1 MSNSYPQSPSLQMDT
16 ILNNNQDWLNVQD
29 IVRNAINSLY
39 SLISLQNQ
47 TINEIQ
53 SSLSLRPTKTE
64 LLTHLSTK
72 VETSDFITSINDLK
86 TSLNLHPT
94 FDDVQTLSEDKL
106 TKRELSQILSAK
118 LSIDDAKAILD
129 TKANSIEMN
138 DKLESLQLNIDTIYQ
153 DITKQLSTFAS
164 VKDVNKLNASL
175 SSKPNINDLTELLS
189 SKPSREE
196 MVNALRTKANKAEVD
211 QTLKNK
217 IDINEIKYVTS
228 SDDKTSKITDFN
240 TGIVEVDFKEHLS
253 DVKSCDWNPYK
264 NVIASGGKDKLVK
277 LWDPSS
283 KNNVIDTLHPHKNSI
298 NRVRFNKNGNWLLTA
313 SKDHLLKVIDIRMM
327 KELQTFK
334 GHNSEVN
341 TMVWHPLYE
350 DVFCSAGADRFIIFW
365 KVGVNKCYK
374 KLAHMK
380 EIFDLCFNKTGTLL
394 ASGSNDAYLKFWI
407 RGKE

>member
-1 MSNSYPQSPSLQMDT
+1 MQEQAAMYNQQLNFAKYLEIHKYNFRGTP
-16 ILNNNQDWLNVQD
+16 LNNPLLP
-29 IVRNAINSLY
+29 LY
-39 SLISLQNQ
+39 S
-47 TINEIQ
+47 INKSDIAI
-53 SSLSLRPTKTE
+53 PF
-64 LLTHLSTK
+64 THLSFDNNNAICTSLIAEHFNVLDRK
-72 VETSDFITSINDLK
+72 PVNCIKMFGNSNKLLYGTTTGKLIVCDIYNSFRLSCNNQLSHNSSIRAMQFNKPETYFLIGDASGKLHYFTSTYTSALSNIISNTAGNYDIKHKNSLQKHSDTITDISFSIND
-86 TSLNLHPT
+86 T
-94 FDDVQTLSEDKL
+94 
-106 TKRELSQILSAK
+106 
-118 LSIDDAKAILD
+118 
-129 TKANSIEMN
+129 
-138 DKLESLQLNIDTIYQ
+138 
-153 DITKQLSTFAS
+153 
-164 VKDVNKLNASL
+164 
-175 SSKPNINDLTELLS
+175 
-189 SKPSREE
+189 
-196 MVNALRTKANKAEVD
+196 
-211 QTLKNK
+211 
-217 IDINEIKYVTS
+217 KYVTS

-380 EIFDLCFNKTGTLL
+380 EIFDLCSNKTGTLL

>member
-129 TKANSIEMN
+129 TKANAIEMN

-217 IDINEIKYVTS
+217 IDINEINELITILNSKVSHDEIDKIYS
-228 SDDKTSKITDFN
+228 LLNMKLDKTSISTFNEICSTKLNAKEFESFIQMYTQHKDTSDKKID
-240 TGIVEVDFKEHLS
+240 D
-253 DVKSCDWNPYK
+253 
-264 NVIASGGKDKLVK
+264 
-277 LWDPSS
+277 
-283 KNNVIDTLHPHKNSI
+283 IDY
-298 NRVRFNKNGNWLLTA
+298 
-313 SKDHLLKVIDIRMM
+313 D
-327 KELQTFK
+327 
-334 GHNSEVN
+334 
-341 TMVWHPLYE
+341 
-350 DVFCSAGADRFIIFW
+350 
-365 KVGVNKCYK
+365 
-374 KLAHMK
+374 
-380 EIFDLCFNKTGTLL
+380 
-394 ASGSNDAYLKFWI
+394 
-407 RGKE
+407 